1 MGGRPLRFLFCHLV
15 PRQECA
21 PGFPQLEEGVNEHN
35 RCQNNPTACRHR
47 SVPVTTQTRLARA
60 PPPGQGRA
68 GLQAKAKHRPARL
81 VPTCLCPTRSRP
93 GSHQPATSGTCPA
106 GSPEA
111 PRSWTRSENPRWV
124 WGPSGMRSSFPH
136 IHWHMAFLSLLSHS
150 APPPRGVRSA
160 QDAAS
165 PVCVTSHIGER
176 AGEVDEP
183 AEAADEVNA
192 HEGVLHS
199 TASREHRPGH
209 RGPGRW
215 AEGTA

>member
-1 MGGRPLRFLFCHLV
+1 MSTTDARTTPL
-15 PRQECA
+15 PA
-21 PGFPQLEEGVNEHN
+21 D
-35 RCQNNPTACRHR
+35 TAACLSPHRH
-47 SVPVTTQTRLARA
+47 AW
-60 PPPGQGRA
+60 QGLR
-68 GLQAKAKHRPARL
+68 RPAREGQDFRRKPSTALPAWCPPVCVPLAL
-81 VPTCLCPTRSRP
+81 VRDLTSPRPQGHVQQGLLKLPDPGQEVKTRG
-93 GSHQPATSGTCPA
+93 GSGGPA
-106 GSPEA
+106 GC
-111 PRSWTRSENPRWV
+111 
-124 WGPSGMRSSFPH
+124 GLPSLTSTGTWPFCP
-136 IHWHMAFLSLLSHS
+136 FSHS

-165 PVCVTSHIGER
+165 PVRVTSHIGER